1 MPDDIQ
7 APRRTP
13 TRDARTDPRFD
24 APPDA
29 QAAAQPATRAARP
42 SGEPMRVRAAVAPEA
57 HAGRAAS
64 NASAAAQTQRQP
76 LTLTLTQTA
85 TATATQTQTQ
95 TPSPPPTFADTAAEP
110 PTEPID
116 TANLHALFSHC
127 GWFNALAPEHRAL
140 VVAQSHAEYR
150 DAGDWVAR
158 RQAPSEYWIGVHR
171 GLVKLAIYNASGRGC
186 TFSGVP
192 SGGWF
197 GEGSVIKRELRK
209 YDVIAIQRSLVLF
222 VPTATFHAL
231 LDSSLPFTGFVIRQ
245 LNNRMGEFIA
255 SIQNSRLLD
264 VNARVAQS
272 LAQLFNPDLY
282 PDTGATLAISQ
293 EELGMLVGVS
303 RQRINQALQHLERLG
318 VLRIAYNQI
327 TVVDL
332 PRLAAFGMEQI

>member
-1 MPDDIQ
+1 
-7 APRRTP
+7 
-13 TRDARTDPRFD
+13 
-24 APPDA
+24 
-29 QAAAQPATRAARP
+29 AAAP
-42 SGEPMRVRAAVAPEA
+42 VRAA
-57 HAGRAAS
+57 
-64 NASAAAQTQRQP
+64 AAA
-76 LTLTLTQTA
+76 
-85 TATATQTQTQ
+85 
-95 TPSPPPTFADTAAEP
+95 AAAAGAGE
-110 PTEPID
+110 
-116 TANLHALFSHC
+116 LRALFSRC
-127 GWFNALAPEHRAL
+127 GWFNTLAPEHQAL

-222 VPTATFHAL
+222 VPSATFHAL
-231 LDSSLPFTGFVIRQ
+231 LDSNLPFTGFVIRQ

-318 VLRIAYNQI
+318 AVRLAYNQI
-327 TVVDL
+327 DVLDL
-332 PRLAAFGMEQI
+332 PKLAAFGMEQI

>member
-1 MPDDIQ
+1 MQATDSPNTTARIPYPRKPCVMTDDVQ
-7 APRRTP
+7 APHRP
-13 TRDARTDPRFD
+13 PLAADEAARADE
-24 APPDA
+24 
-29 QAAAQPATRAARP
+29 AAAEPA
-42 SGEPMRVRAAVAPEA
+42 SAPAEA
-57 HAGRAAS
+57 PVEAPIEAPVET
-64 NASAAAQTQRQP
+64 SAAAPVRAP
-76 LTLTLTQTA
+76 
-85 TATATQTQTQ
+85 
-95 TPSPPPTFADTAAEP
+95 AAAAGAGE
-110 PTEPID
+110 
-116 TANLHALFSHC
+116 LRALFSRC
-127 GWFNALAPEHRAL
+127 GWFNTLAPEHQAL

-222 VPTATFHAL
+222 VPSATFHAL

-318 VLRIAYNQI
+318 AVRLAYNQI
-327 TVVDL
+327 DVLDL
-332 PRLAAFGMEQI
+332 PKLAAFGMEQI

>member
-1 MPDDIQ
+1 MQATDSPNTTARIPYPRKPCVMTDDVQ
-7 APRRTP
+7 APHRP
-13 TRDARTDPRFD
+13 PLAADEAARADE
-24 APPDA
+24 
-29 QAAAQPATRAARP
+29 AAAEPA
-42 SGEPMRVRAAVAPEA
+42 SAPAEA
-57 HAGRAAS
+57 PVEAPVET
-64 NASAAAQTQRQP
+64 SAAAPVRAP
-76 LTLTLTQTA
+76 AGAGELR
-85 TATATQTQTQ
+85 
-95 TPSPPPTFADTAAEP
+95 
-110 PTEPID
+110 
-116 TANLHALFSHC
+116 ALFSRC
-127 GWFNALAPEHRAL
+127 GWFNTLAPEHQAL

-222 VPTATFHAL
+222 VPSATFHAL

-318 VLRIAYNQI
+318 AVRLAYNQI
-327 TVVDL
+327 DVLNL
-332 PRLAAFGMEQI
+332 PKLAAFGMEQI

>member
-1 MPDDIQ
+1 MQATDSPDTTARIPYPRKPCVMTDDVQ
-7 APRRTP
+7 APHRP
-13 TRDARTDPRFD
+13 PLAADEAARADE
-24 APPDA
+24 
-29 QAAAQPATRAARP
+29 AAAEPASAPAEAPVEAPVETSAAAP
-42 SGEPMRVRAAVAPEA
+42 VRAA
-57 HAGRAAS
+57 AGAGELR
-64 NASAAAQTQRQP
+64 
-76 LTLTLTQTA
+76 
-85 TATATQTQTQ
+85 
-95 TPSPPPTFADTAAEP
+95 
-110 PTEPID
+110 
-116 TANLHALFSHC
+116 ALFSRC
-127 GWFNALAPEHRAL
+127 GWFNTLAPEHQAL

-222 VPTATFHAL
+222 VPSATFHAL

-318 VLRIAYNQI
+318 AVRLAYNQI
-327 TVVDL
+327 DVLDL
-332 PRLAAFGMEQI
+332 PKLAAFGMEQI

>member
-1 MPDDIQ
+1 MMTDDVQ
-7 APRRTP
+7 APHR
-13 TRDARTDPRFD
+13 
-24 APPDA
+24 PPL
-29 QAAAQPATRAARP
+29 AADEAAR
-42 SGEPMRVRAAVAPEA
+42 ADEA
-57 HAGRAAS
+57 
-64 NASAAAQTQRQP
+64 
-76 LTLTLTQTA
+76 
-85 TATATQTQTQ
+85 
-95 TPSPPPTFADTAAEP
+95 AAEP
-110 PTEPID
+110 ASAPAGAGE
-116 TANLHALFSHC
+116 LRALFSRC
-127 GWFNALAPEHRAL
+127 GWFNTLAPEHQAL

-209 YDVIAIQRSLVLF
+209 YDVVAIQRSLVLF
-222 VPTATFHAL
+222 VPSATFHAL

-318 VLRIAYNQI
+318 AVRLAYNQI
-327 TVVDL
+327 DVLDL
-332 PRLAAFGMEQI
+332 PKLAAFGMEQI